1 MRTKVE
7 KETVVLF
14 NEAEDRAEIYTHN
27 ARWKNRLQE
36 LSKQY
41 PDECSP
47 VSENADGGMT
57 FSLDKRL
64 VTIRKPYSE
73 ERRKKERERAI
84 KENRI
89 GNCRK
94 NNENME
100 EM

>member
-41 PDECSP
+41 PDECSQ
-47 VSENADGGMT
+47 VSENAEGGMI
-57 FSLDKRL
+57 FSFDKRL

-73 ERRKKERERAI
+73 ERRKKDRERAI

-94 NNENME
+94 NNKNLE

>member
-1 MRTKVE
+1 MVE
-7 KETVVLF
+7 GQENYGTECVVCIT
-14 NEAEDRAEIYTHN
+14 IYTHN

-73 ERRKKERERAI
+73 ERRKKDRERAI

>member
-1 MRTKVE
+1 
-7 KETVVLF
+7 
-14 NEAEDRAEIYTHN
+14 
-27 ARWKNRLQE
+27 
-36 LSKQY
+36 
-41 PDECSP
+41 
-47 VSENADGGMT
+47 MT

-73 ERRKKERERAI
+73 ERRKKDRERAI

-94 NNENME
+94 NNKNLE

>member
-27 ARWKNRLQE
+27 AKWKNRLQE

-73 ERRKKERERAI
+73 ERRKKDRERAI

-89 GNCRK
+89 CNCRK

-100 EM
+100 EK

>member
-7 KETVVLF
+7 KETVVWF

-41 PDECSP
+41 PDECSE
-47 VSENADGGMT
+47 VSANADGGMI
-57 FSLDKRL
+57 FSFDKRL
-64 VTIRKPYSE
+64 VTIRQRYSE
-73 ERRKKERERAI
+73 ARRKKDRERAI
-84 KENRI
+84 KEDRI

-94 NNENME
+94 NNENLE